1 MNVNKIV
8 VHSLIKNENQQMA
21 SVDLSQ
27 DLLDINDMS
36 VDLVQRLDA
45 SYRKTEI
52 TNAVFDDNHGNV
64 FPKEFKDYLKH
75 NNGDAAFLNF
85 SQETIKNLR
94 EKVENISPA
103 KGGFLVFTEYRNDE
117 RNYVSVFL
125 IRDTIGMLFKKDKG
139 KSSFIINPAEHLDL
153 DKLAMACKIDL
164 LKYESDSGKYLSF
177 IKRKMENISEYF
189 INWIAVKERESNKIF
204 TDSLYELVNLVD
216 LPLDEN
222 NKEIPREVFR
232 ARIFDYVKSAPTR
245 IININDLS
253 KFFYSHESYLVDFA
267 EKHNI
272 TLDTEFQPDGRVMK
286 KFIRI
291 DLESDGIHIRFSR
304 GELQKKIRF
313 DDQNK
318 NIVIIESEK
327 FAADLRKEI
336 EQNGPD

>member
-1 MNVNKIV
+1 V
-8 VHSLIKNENQQMA
+8 
-21 SVDLSQ
+21 
-27 DLLDINDMS
+27 
-36 VDLVQRLDA
+36 R
-45 SYRKTEI
+45 
-52 TNAVFDDNHGNV
+52 
-64 FPKEFKDYLKH
+64 
-75 NNGDAAFLNF
+75 
-85 SQETIKNLR
+85 NLR

-103 KGGFLVFTEYRNDE
+103 KGGFLVFAEYGNDV
-117 RNYVSVFL
+117 RDYVSVFL
-125 IRDTIGMLFKKDKG
+125 IRDTIGMLFKMDKV

-153 DKLAMACKIDL
+153 DKLAMACKIDI
-164 LKYESDSGKYLSF
+164 LKYKADSGKYLSF

-204 TDSLYELVNLVD
+204 TESLYELINQVD

-222 NKEIPREVFR
+222 NKEIPREILK
-232 ARIFDYVKSAPTR
+232 AKIFDYVKSAPTK

-253 KFFYSHESYLVDFA
+253 RHFYPHESYLIDFA
-267 EKHNI
+267 ESHNI
-272 TLDTEFQPDGRVMK
+272 SFDTVFQPDGRVMK

-291 DLESDGIHIRFSR
+291 DLESDGIQIRFSR

-336 EQNGPD
+336 EQYGTD